1 MSQRVRSAL
10 RFLVVIVPAL
20 LIASLITLVVPNG
33 WDIVHYGQCLL
44 WLLVAVCSILFFCR
58 TGGWPGLLI
67 AIGSTAYFVA
77 HTESLVAAYVM
88 KRGLHL
94 LTILCGSCGV
104 SFSGITHLESLCCV
118 SRLVFVVHALS
129 DPRRLSKLSSEPPPL
144 DREFFGVVDYELS
157 CGGGIDRGVDARVR

>member
-44 WLLVAVCSILFFCR
+44 WLLVAVCSILFFRR

-67 AIGSTAYFVA
+67 AIGSTAYFVT

-88 KRGLHL
+88 KRGLIPPDDPL
-94 LTILCGSCGV
+94 WQLWGFFLWDNTFGIAMLCFPTGFLWYMLRV
-104 SFSGITHLESLCCV
+104 I
-118 SRLVFVVHALS
+118 
-129 DPRRLSKLSSEPPPL
+129 
-144 DREFFGVVDYELS
+144 
-157 CGGGIDRGVDARVR
+157 RGA

>member
-44 WLLVAVCSILFFCR
+44 WLLVAVCSILFFRR

-67 AIGSTAYFVA
+67 AIGSTAYFVT

-88 KRGLHL
+88 KRGLIPPDDPL
-94 LTILCGSCGV
+94 RQLWGFFLWDNTFGIAMLCFPIRFCGTC
-104 SFSGITHLESLCCV
+104 FE
-118 SRLVFVVHALS
+118 
-129 DPRRLSKLSSEPPPL
+129 
-144 DREFFGVVDYELS
+144 
-157 CGGGIDRGVDARVR
+157 